1 MLRNI
6 SPIKNSDS
14 MKSDSFFSDDEELQG
29 LTIFEKI
36 EHKEMKHTK
45 KNFNELINTK
55 LTPKKEKTGYNEL
68 SFELERM
75 NIDTKCSTK
84 ITSDSKNKSNKLVE
98 NINHITH
105 INDEEKNLIH
115 NYDNFVN
122 ITNGSQD
129 KYIKEDLDKLDDV
142 NINKDNPK
150 YAVNKLLGKKRNP
163 GKIKIKNKE
172 EIYKQIK
179 ILFDKYNKKYP
190 KKNEILPS
198 YKIYEES
205 NGIFK
210 KHATIVQNKIPGCV
224 IYFHKHIIQKMFL
237 IREQKVL
244 EEANEIEKILEYIRD
259 NMPIIS

>member
-1 MLRNI
+1 MSRNI
-6 SPIKNSDS
+6 SPIKNPDS
-14 MKSDSFFSDDEELQG
+14 MKSDSFFSDDEELKG
-29 LTIFEKI
+29 LTIFEKL

-45 KNFNELINTK
+45 KDFNELIKTK

-84 ITSDSKNKSNKLVE
+84 ISSDSKNKSSKLFE
-98 NINHITH
+98 NINQIH
-105 INDEEKNLIH
+105 INDEEKNLINNH
-115 NYDNFVN
+115 DILVN
-122 ITNGSQD
+122 MTNGSQENN
-129 KYIKEDLDKLDDV
+129 IKEELDKLDDV
-142 NINKDNPK
+142 NINKNNPK

-163 GKIKIKNKE
+163 NKIKIKNKE
-172 EIYKQIK
+172 DIYKQIK

-210 KHATIVQNKIPGCV
+210 KHATIVQNTIPGCV